1 MNFLPNPIPTKS
13 LGEGWPNHSS
23 CGLRDPYLLVKLLQL
38 ESGLSEHL
46 PVVLPTGQ
54 TGYCQP
60 LQLVELRMGRGIFLC
75 FGDGRKCSSC
85 PSDNTYKRGVTGNSP
100 SRSSLRVKPLQK
112 QGVILLLIMN
122 IPCSMLRHQDY
133 CLFSPSCQRP
143 QYIFIASGQDP
154 GSGCVRWALDMVT
167 ITLRAITSLQLP
179 YGEL

>member
-60 LQLVELRMGRGIFLC
+60 LQLVELRIGRGMFLC

-85 PSDNTYKRGVTGNSP
+85 PSDNTYKRGVTENSP

-122 IPCSMLRHQDY
+122 IPCSMLHHQDY

-143 QYIFIASGQDP
+143 QYVFIASGQDP
-154 GSGCVRWALDMVT
+154 RSGCV
-167 ITLRAITSLQLP
+167 IISFSEQ
-179 YGEL
+179 